1 MNALPKHLES
11 LLELE
16 ARHDDLLK
24 RLDELDKRV
33 ERVLAEF
40 TSTGL
45 RAGGA
50 GRGSSPPVQTP

>member
-1 MNALPKHLES
+1 MDALPKHLQS

-33 ERVLAEF
+33 ESVLAQYGAASHRE
-40 TSTGL
+40 G
-45 RAGGA
+45 AA
-50 GRGSSPPVQTP
+50 GRGSLPAVEAP